1 MTMIIRSLIFTLV
14 VIVGGLDLFSTI
26 GRIKTSAGAAVSGT
40 SSGEDQR
47 GAGSSVKRNV
57 VKLVGTLALIL
68 LAAYIFIRMP
78 EFVWNWLLLASL
90 GLLTGFALLDRDI
103 LNHLIKDD
111 ADHADQA

>member
-1 MTMIIRSLIFTLV
+1 MTTIIRSLIFTLA

-40 SSGEDQR
+40 PSGEDR
-47 GAGSSVKRNV
+47 RSAGSGSKGNAF
-57 VKLVGTLALIL
+57 KLVGTLALIL
-68 LAAYIFIRMP
+68 LAAYIFIRKP
-78 EFVWNWLLLASL
+78 EFVWNWLLLAIL